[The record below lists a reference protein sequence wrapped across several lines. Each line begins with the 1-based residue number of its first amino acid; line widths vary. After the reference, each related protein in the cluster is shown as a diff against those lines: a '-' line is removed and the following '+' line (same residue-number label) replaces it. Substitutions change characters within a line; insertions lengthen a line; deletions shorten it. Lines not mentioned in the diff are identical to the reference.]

1 MYDSSRYISVAGH
14 FWGQIW
20 SCVVAPRQI
29 PPHVDT
35 GNLSRFPFGSREL
48 DSIGKGA
55 GMVQFAEGE
64 LVDRWPIPFLSALST
79 RQLASIRESVNRQ
92 RPFGETNWQTKIA
105 SLFGLKS
112 TPASTRSTSDK

>member
-55 GMVQFAEGE
+55 GMVQFAEGGTRRP
-64 LVDRWPIPFLSALST
+64 LAYPFFV
-79 RQLASIRESVNRQ
+79 RVINASVGFNS
-92 RPFGETNWQTKIA
+92 
-105 SLFGLKS
+105 
-112 TPASTRSTSDK
+112 